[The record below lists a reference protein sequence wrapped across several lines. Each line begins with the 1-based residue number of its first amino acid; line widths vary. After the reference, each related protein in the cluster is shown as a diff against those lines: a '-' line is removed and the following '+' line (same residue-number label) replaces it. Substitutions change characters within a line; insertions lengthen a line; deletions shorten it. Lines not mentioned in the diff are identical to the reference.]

1 MESIFGG
8 LIEFNTENDFDEFVK
23 DINEKNALSII
34 EKALEYGHHNNL
46 YTVQETYFI
55 YKCLKKLKDY
65 IESVGY
71 MIRYNYKYPTNNN
84 LSPFEQPRIIN
95 IWFEKYI
102 QKIDCHGRKIH
113 Y

>member
-34 EKALEYGHHNNL
+34 EKAFEYGHHNNL

-55 YKCLKKLKDY
+55 YKCLKKLKDDANKNQ
-65 IESVGY
+65 
-71 MIRYNYKYPTNNN
+71 RDHLHNDDTNGD
-84 LSPFEQPRIIN
+84 IN
-95 IWFEKYI
+95 
-102 QKIDCHGRKIH
+102 
-113 Y
+113 

>member
-34 EKALEYGHHNNL
+34 EKAFEYGHHNNL

-55 YKCLKKLKDY
+55 YKCLKKLKDDANKNQRDHLHNDDTNGD
-65 IESVGY
+65 IGWE
-71 MIRYNYKYPTNNN
+71 IRT
-84 LSPFEQPRIIN
+84 
-95 IWFEKYI
+95 
-102 QKIDCHGRKIH
+102 
-113 Y
+113 

>member
-34 EKALEYGHHNNL
+34 EKAFEYGHHNNL

-55 YKCLKKLKDY
+55 YKCLKKLKDDANKNQ
-65 IESVGY
+65 
-71 MIRYNYKYPTNNN
+71 RDHLHNDDTNGDI
-84 LSPFEQPRIIN
+84 S
-95 IWFEKYI
+95 
-102 QKIDCHGRKIH
+102 
-113 Y
+113 

>member
-8 LIEFNTENDFDEFVK
+8 LIEFEAENEFEEFVK

-34 EKALEYGHHNNL
+34 EKAIEYGHQNNL

-65 IESVGY
+65 ANKNQG
-71 MIRYNYKYPTNNN
+71 NHLHNDDTNGN
-84 LSPFEQPRIIN
+84 IN
-95 IWFEKYI
+95 
-102 QKIDCHGRKIH
+102 
-113 Y
+113 

>member
-34 EKALEYGHHNNL
+34 EKAFEYGHHNNL

-55 YKCLKKLKDY
+55 YKCLKKLKDDANKNQ
-65 IESVGY
+65 
-71 MIRYNYKYPTNNN
+71 RDHLHNDDTNGDI
-84 LSPFEQPRIIN
+84 SSEVRS
-95 IWFEKYI
+95 
-102 QKIDCHGRKIH
+102 
-113 Y
+113 

>member
-34 EKALEYGHHNNL
+34 EKAFEYGHHNNL

-55 YKCLKKLKDY
+55 YKCLKKLKDDANKNQ
-65 IESVGY
+65 
-71 MIRYNYKYPTNNN
+71 RDHLHNDDTNGD
-84 LSPFEQPRIIN
+84 I
-95 IWFEKYI
+95 
-102 QKIDCHGRKIH
+102 G
-113 Y
+113 

>member
-34 EKALEYGHHNNL
+34 EKAFEYGHHNNL

-55 YKCLKKLKDY
+55 YK
-65 IESVGY
+65 
-71 MIRYNYKYPTNNN
+71 
-84 LSPFEQPRIIN
+84 
-95 IWFEKYI
+95 
-102 QKIDCHGRKIH
+102 
-113 Y
+113 